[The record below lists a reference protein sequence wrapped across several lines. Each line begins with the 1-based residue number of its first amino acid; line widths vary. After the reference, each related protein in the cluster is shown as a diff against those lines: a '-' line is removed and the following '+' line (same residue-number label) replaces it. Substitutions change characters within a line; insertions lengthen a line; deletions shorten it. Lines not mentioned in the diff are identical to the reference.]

1 MYKIVLIFFAV
12 FIVSCSKDTITETVQ
27 SSDNQEVIKKNID
40 ESFTV
45 TATKVT
51 LHSEAKK
58 IVEDWQEYQSV
69 ADFIPKFY
77 KTSTKEVLINS
88 NQFYE
93 LTSHLKDSIRIK
105 MFKTPSVKIRLNV
118 LNNEALRLFDMDSIP
133 SITNKE
139 VIHET
144 KNIINAF
151 NALNIKINNEV
162 NKNLITKDLAGFNH
176 LFEKEEDSLNIKPIN
191 INTKKLKATKR
202 RKLLGRKRIKP
213 LKFSKPLK

>member
-202 RKLLGRKRIKP
+202 RKLLGKKRIKP